1 MFSRA
6 TLLAYPRCILHN
18 VYLVRPNKIIY
29 VFPITPAKKLGSVG
43 TKTHF
48 ILLNYFIASKLR
60 VGTNVK
66 NIFAL
71 ACKFHVNSTMSK
83 FNSKIS

>member
-1 MFSRA
+1 MVHFYETA
-6 TLLAYPRCILHN
+6 FGYIHFG
-18 VYLVRPNKIIY
+18 VRPNKIIY

-71 ACKFHVNSTMSK
+71 ACKFNDVQVRLENLLK
-83 FNSKIS
+83 

>member
-1 MFSRA
+1 MLRK
-6 TLLAYPRCILHN
+6 LIPCIPL
-18 VYLVRPNKIIY
+18 RQNKIIC
-29 VFPITPAKKLGSVG
+29 VFPITLGKKLGSVG
-43 TKTHF
+43 TKTYF

-71 ACKFHVNSTMSK
+71 AYMLISCKFNDVQVQLENLLK
-83 FNSKIS
+83 